1 MIKSFLVLFLFA
13 SCVLINYTVDNS
25 YKTVY
30 NINTELK
37 FKIYNWSSE
46 KWIVDDI
53 RYTILKDGLVI
64 YTNTFDI
71 SIDPDTT
78 KLLSLPAV
86 VRSNDL
92 STEYLLILTSES
104 GDEFYSTAIVR

>member
-1 MIKSFLVLFLFA
+1 MKSFLVSFLFA
-13 SCVLINYTVDNS
+13 SCVLVSYRVDNS
-25 YKTVY
+25 YRPVY
-30 NINTELK
+30 NVNTELK
-37 FKIYNWSSE
+37 LKIYNWSSE
-46 KWIVDDI
+46 KWIVDNI

-104 GDEFYSTAIVR
+104 GDEFYSTSIVR